1 MHGRPRMAYHAGMR
15 IGLIADTHLPALHR
29 QLDELWPEAAAFF
42 AGVDLILHAG
52 DVTSPA
58 VLDWLA
64 QFAPVLVA
72 RGNNDGFRDPRLRP
86 VQLLEVAGWR
96 IGMAHNLAPERR
108 PMAVL
113 RERCLG
119 GEPVDI
125 LIGGHTHLERL
136 EHREGAVL
144 INPGSPTLPHH
155 KDTRLGS
162 VGLLELAPGRLHAA
176 ILPLGHSPGRP
187 NPVTPVTMELIDGRP
202 VRLLHGDTVAGQA
215 AAG

>member
-1 MHGRPRMAYHAGMR
+1 
-15 IGLIADTHLPALHR
+15 
-29 QLDELWPEAAAFF
+29 
-42 AGVDLILHAG
+42 
-52 DVTSPA
+52 
-58 VLDWLA
+58 
-64 QFAPVLVA
+64 
-72 RGNNDGFRDPRLRP
+72 
-86 VQLLEVAGWR
+86 
-96 IGMAHNLAPERR
+96 
-108 PMAVL
+108 MAVL

-202 VRLLHGDTVAGQA
+202 VRLLPGDTVAGQA

>member
-1 MHGRPRMAYHAGMR
+1 MR

-29 QLDELWPEAAAFF
+29 HLDELWPEAAAFF
-42 AGVDLILHAG
+42 SGVDLILHAG

-72 RGNNDGFRDPRLRP
+72 QGNNDGFRDPRLRP
-86 VQLLEVAGWR
+86 VQRLDVAGWR
-96 IGMAHNLAPERR
+96 IGMVHNLAPEHR
-108 PMAVL
+108 PVPVL

-144 INPGSPTLPHH
+144 INPGSPVLPHH

-162 VGLLELAPGRLHAA
+162 VGLLELAPGRLQAE
-176 ILPLGHSPGRP
+176 IRLLGHSADRP
-187 NPVTPVTMELIDGRP
+187 NPATPMMLEMADG
-202 VRLLHGDTVAGQA
+202 RLLHLVRGHTGAGQA